1 MARGR
6 VETTSA
12 ILENAPFSTVMNPP
26 TERKKFLM
34 LLDRDMPF
42 YGTLT
47 VTEGGDGVSKGDIL
61 LYVYSRRPVLYS
73 EDKAARYKFDVFD
86 IGPFQVARRIK
97 RQDLPPDL

>member
-12 ILENAPFSTVMNPP
+12 IVADNPQAVLMNPP
-26 TERKKFLM
+26 TKNKEFLR

-73 EDKAARYKFDVFD
+73 EDKAARYRFDVFD
-86 IGPFQVARRIK
+86 IGPFQVARLIR
-97 RQDLPPDL
+97 RQDLTPDL